1 MHGVCGAWAVRVAWG
16 GVAARLGRLAI
27 AEHKFYFLVP
37 EEKTRWSDG
46 LLPWL
51 LLSALLIAAGAFFF
65 IHLHAP
71 KTQRLQNR
79 TTVHKTFQ
87 IMPKPIRPQAP
98 SPTAPRVVP
107 PSRPMPTPHR
117 ITPPARPQP
126 RPQPRRVPAP
136 PHPLPQRVAPERPS
150 VASPSATQPQPL
162 PHIGVGRL
170 EQQMDQVARAATA
183 SPPLPKFKNPKGPV
197 AEFYIA
203 GWIQKLE
210 RIGDLNYPGEM
221 VGQLKVKV
229 VLNPQGGLER
239 IIMVQ
244 SSGNKA
250 LDAAAERIIRLSF
263 PYTPFSRQLAEQ
275 TRKIEIPLNMHFLG
289 VRRVSAWR

>member
-1 MHGVCGAWAVRVAWG
+1 M
-16 GVAARLGRLAI
+16 AI

-37 EEKTRWSDG
+37 EEKPHWSES

-51 LLSALLIAAGAFFF
+51 LLSALLMAAGIIFFVH
-65 IHLHAP
+65 IHQKP
-71 KTQRLQNR
+71 KRQLLPNQTA
-79 TTVHKTFQ
+79 VHKTFH
-87 IMPKPIRPQAP
+87 IMPKPIRSQAP
-98 SPTAPRVVP
+98 SPTKPRVAPLSRSAPHRVVP
-107 PSRPMPTPHR
+107 AAH
-117 ITPPARPQP
+117 PQP
-126 RPQPRRVPAP
+126 RPRPMPQPRRVQTRA
-136 PHPLPQRVAPERPS
+136 HPLPPPVSPEMTP
-150 VASPSATQPQPL
+150 VSPGAQAQPL
-162 PHIGVGRL
+162 PHISIGKL

-197 AEFYIA
+197 ADFYIA

-210 RIGDLNYPGEM
+210 RIGDLNYPGDM

-229 VLNPQGGLER
+229 VLNPQGDLKR
-239 IIMVQ
+239 IIMVR

-263 PYTPFSRQLAEQ
+263 PYMPFSKQLAEQ

-289 VRRVSAWR
+289 VRHVSAGGVNPIR